1 MLDELLD
8 VFERDRKS
16 HERKP
21 RRGLRGLISRL
32 VNDDR
37 DDHDRDRERYRDR
50 DDDRH
55 DRRDH
60 RYDRRERERFDI
72 DD

>member
-8 VFERDRKS
+8 VFERDRRPD
-16 HERKP
+16 ERKP

-37 DDHDRDRERYRDR
+37 DGHDRDRHRDH
-50 DDDRH
+50 DDEGH

-60 RYDRRERERFDI
+60 RYDDDRRKRERFDF

>member
-8 VFERDRKS
+8 VFDRDRRS
-16 HERKP
+16 AERKP

-37 DDHDRDRERYRDR
+37 DGHDRDRDRRRDH
-50 DDDRH
+50 DDEGF

-60 RYDRRERERFDI
+60 WDDRRKRERFDF